1 MLIRVKLDLIN
12 WLLIYKNDY
21 VSVEI
26 INKLNAGIEGML
38 EKEGGRA
45 QNKIILLWWYF
56 WCSDFD
62 LRNYKEAMHASNKI
76 SIRINLNN
84 IYIFFSIICRQLVAR
99 FILNLNFS

>member
-45 QNKIILLWWYF
+45 QQNNSSLMIFLMQWF
-56 WCSDFD
+56 WSKKLQRSD
-62 LRNYKEAMHASNKI
+62 
-76 SIRINLNN
+76 
-84 IYIFFSIICRQLVAR
+84 AR
-99 FILNLNFS
+99 FKQNFN